1 VTVPRDA
8 WEDLAL
14 RTFSPT
20 PPVADIDFPLNCER
34 RKCDKMGKNEA
45 VLELLVQTTHKEEFI
60 VPG

>member
-1 VTVPRDA
+1 M
-8 WEDLAL
+8 
-14 RTFSPT
+14 
-20 PPVADIDFPLNCER
+20 ADIDFPLNCER